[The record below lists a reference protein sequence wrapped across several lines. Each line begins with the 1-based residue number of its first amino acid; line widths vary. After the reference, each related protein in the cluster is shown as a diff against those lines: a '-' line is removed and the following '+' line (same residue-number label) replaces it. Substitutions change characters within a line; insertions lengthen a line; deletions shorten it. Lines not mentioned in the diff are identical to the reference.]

1 MLHAGLLRDPPS
13 DSPTAQPQVPADWA
27 ARMATLARQAR
38 DPRLQA
44 FYAAGAV
51 SPDTPLQ
58 QVPLL
63 ALDVETTGL
72 DPATDGIVSIGMVPM
87 TLDRIRASQSRHWL
101 LRPRMPMGD
110 ESVTIHGIT
119 HQQIRQAPDLDEVLH
134 EVLALMAGHVMVVH
148 CRDIERHFL
157 ASALRRRIGEGIE
170 FPVIDTM
177 ELEARLYRRAPLPW
191 WRRLLRA
198 RAAPVSIRLAAS
210 RARYGLP
217 RYRLH
222 HALTDALA
230 SAELLQ
236 AQVADRFSPETPIAT
251 LWR

>member
-1 MLHAGLLRDPPS
+1 MGMLHAGLLRDPPS

-58 QVPLL
+58 QVPL
-63 ALDVETTGL
+63 
-72 DPATDGIVSIGMVPM
+72 
-87 TLDRIRASQSRHWL
+87 
-101 LRPRMPMGD
+101 PMGD

-177 ELEARLYRRAPLPW
+177 ELEARLYRRPPLPW